1 LGDEEVPELSLPQD
15 PTRFLSEPVETASLV
30 DQALR
35 QRPEMAAVREM
46 ILTARERIRAA
57 RGGLLPRL
65 GTRAQYQWD
74 TEDLRDGAD
83 SWMVGVQLT
92 WPLFQGGMTLAQI
105 REARA
110 RLKEAQARGEQIAL
124 DIALEVQEAVL
135 AIQEATDRIR
145 VAAERKQW
153 AAQGLKETQ
162 NLYRNEVV
170 TVDALLQ
177 AEVALNR
184 AEVAYTAALFDGM
197 IAQAALRKALGAFA
211 RGGEEDHE

>member
-1 LGDEEVPELSLPQD
+1 
-15 PTRFLSEPVETASLV
+15 
-30 DQALR
+30 
-35 QRPEMAAVREM
+35 
-46 ILTARERIRAA
+46 
-57 RGGLLPRL
+57 
-65 GTRAQYQWD
+65 
-74 TEDLRDGAD
+74 
-83 SWMVGVQLT
+83 
-92 WPLFQGGMTLAQI
+92 
-105 REARA
+105 
-110 RLKEAQARGEQIAL
+110 
-124 DIALEVQEAVL
+124 
-135 AIQEATDRIR
+135 